1 MALANQS
8 DGARIDSVN
17 VSAYSIPTSTDEES
31 DGTLV
36 WDSTTL
42 VLVQLRC
49 GADTGL
55 GYSYCHPAAGQII
68 QSKLASILR
77 DADPLMPQ
85 KTWAEM
91 QMQTRQMG
99 HAGIAAMAI
108 SAVDI
113 ALWDL
118 KAKLL
123 GVCLADLLPRF
134 REHVPIYGSGG
145 FCNLTSAQL
154 QAQVEGWVEDGF
166 RSVKIKVGRDADA
179 DLERIALV
187 RSVVGDGV
195 EIMVDA
201 NGALQPT

>member
-1 MALANQS
+1 M
-8 DGARIDSVN
+8 
-17 VSAYSIPTSTDEES
+17 SAYQIPTSTDEES

-42 VLVQLRC
+42 VVVQLRC

-55 GYSYCHPAAGQII
+55 GYTYCHPAAGQVIE
-68 QSKLASILR
+68 SKLASILR

-85 KTWAEM
+85 KAWAQM

-123 GVCLADLLPRF
+123 GVCLADAAAALSRAGPDLRLRAAFATSPPNSCAIRC
-134 REHVPIYGSGG
+134 RDGSTTG
-145 FCNLTSAQL
+145 FA
-154 QAQVEGWVEDGF
+154 A
-166 RSVKIKVGRDADA
+166 
-179 DLERIALV
+179 
-187 RSVVGDGV
+187 
-195 EIMVDA
+195 
-201 NGALQPT
+201 